1 MQETLE
7 ELITRLVKY
16 LDSEK
21 FDERVVSY
29 YDYKSKYVVLKP
41 SVTVE
46 ISLTEGKVVKID
58 VSDYFKEVVK

>member
-7 ELITRLVKY
+7 ELITRLVKN

-21 FDERVVSY
+21 FDKRVESY

-41 SVTVE
+41 SVKVE
-46 ISLTEGKVVKID
+46 IALTEGKVVKID